1 MIASLNNNLH
11 EITLLKRSHEV
22 ILRVY
27 VSHDTIVLD
36 AFLFFEA
43 DQK

>member
-1 MIASLNNNLH
+1 MISRLNNNLH
-11 EITLLKRSHEV
+11 EKNPKRSHEV

-27 VSHDTIVLD
+27 ISHDTIVLD
-36 AFLFFEA
+36 AFLLFEV